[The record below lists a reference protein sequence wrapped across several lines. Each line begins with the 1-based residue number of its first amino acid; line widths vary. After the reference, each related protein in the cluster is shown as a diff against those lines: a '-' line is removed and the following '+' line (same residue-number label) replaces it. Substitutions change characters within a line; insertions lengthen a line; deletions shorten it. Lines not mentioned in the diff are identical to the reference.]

1 MPHPYSAADVITT
14 GSLRRLRGSHYS
26 AQRAQLSQDALPLI
40 RQGPR
45 CDDSIRDNNN
55 NNNNRQSH
63 RASRPRSVPL
73 IPPAPPQPVFQPHQ
87 LIAVCFNHMAGR
99 ECEHCRQM
107 ERGVMGQERPDS
119 EISSETLGQ
128 LQQHG
133 YQHNENRYSH
143 ASGGSGEKPDDGGEK
158 GGKSTPSSPID
169 IYDRR
174 LSKLRL
180 EMLGL
185 WGRTSKSRLLQAPAN
200 VELTYW

>member
-26 AQRAQLSQDALPLI
+26 AQRARLSQDALPLI
-40 RQGPR
+40 RQGPP
-45 CDDSIRDNNN
+45 CDDSTRDINNG
-55 NNNNRQSH
+55 QYQA
-63 RASRPRSVPL
+63 RARPRSVPL
-73 IPPAPPQPVFQPHQ
+73 IPPAPVFQPHQ

-107 ERGVMGQERPDS
+107 NERGVMGQGRPDS

-128 LQQHG
+128 QHQNGDQQ
-133 YQHNENRYSH
+133 NENRYSG
-143 ASGGSGEKPDDGGEK
+143 SGGSGGEQPDDGGEK
-158 GGKSTPSSPID
+158 GGKSSPPPPIN

-185 WGRTSKSRLLQAPAN
+185 WGRTSESRLLQASAN
-200 VELTYW
+200 VELTCW

>member
-1 MPHPYSAADVITT
+1 MPHPYPSADVITT

-45 CDDSIRDNNN
+45 CDDSTRD
-55 NNNNRQSH
+55 RQFP
-63 RASRPRSVPL
+63 RARPRSVPL
-73 IPPAPPQPVFQPHQ
+73 IPPAAPQPVFQPHQ

-107 ERGVMGQERPDS
+107 ERGMMGQERLDS
-119 EISSETLGQ
+119 EVSSETLDQ
-128 LQQHG
+128 HHQHG
-133 YQHNENRYSH
+133 YQQNENRYSG
-143 ASGGSGEKPDDGGEK
+143 SGGSGEKPDDGGEN
-158 GGKSTPSSPID
+158 GGKSPPPPIN

-180 EMLGL
+180 EMFGL
-185 WGRTSKSRLLQAPAN
+185 WGRTSKSRFIPSTC
-200 VELTYW
+200 EH